1 MKKTRVKVKFT
12 AIMDQIFMRRKIIFI
27 HTTTMPLMNRM
38 TVRMMELLKIFNG
51 YLSQIIYKFL
61 VYHIVIMG
69 PMG

>member
-38 TVRMMELLKIFNG
+38 TVRMMELLKNFNG
-51 YLSQIIYKFL
+51 DLSQIIYKFL